1 MADGTVDYDASQV
14 VSRQCYEAWLVSR
27 RMIPKVPEKIFQRTL
42 TAHLTAADT
51 RQPFHPKEEAAILA
65 TLRSKGVW
73 LVYIFAL
80 SSLSATIF

>member
-1 MADGTVDYDASQV
+1 
-14 VSRQCYEAWLVSR
+14 
-27 RMIPKVPEKIFQRTL
+27 VPEKIFQRTL